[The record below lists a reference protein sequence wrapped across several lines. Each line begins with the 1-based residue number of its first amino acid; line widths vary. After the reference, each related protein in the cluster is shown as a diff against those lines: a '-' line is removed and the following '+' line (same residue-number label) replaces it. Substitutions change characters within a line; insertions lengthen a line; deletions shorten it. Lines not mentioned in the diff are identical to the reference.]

1 MLLRHKHFVVLAA
14 LLTLGGGSLGAQTFC
29 DATSP
34 AAAPSCSRV
43 ATASASVAQILRLDL
58 STLTTAMRP
67 PDLPQF
73 DSTRAA
79 SSVDEYPLTTGP
91 VVTVKSNRPWDLKIS
106 AAQPSF
112 SFRADAVYQVSRV
125 TPKPASDLA
134 WSTAPNSGFVPI
146 SSSTPAELM
155 SSPEGGSYTQFTVY
169 YRMRWVFTTDYP
181 GIYELQVSYTLTGR

>member
-1 MLLRHKHFVVLAA
+1 MLLRHKHFVVLLA
-14 LLTLGGGSLGAQTFC
+14 LLGLGGRSLKAQTFC

-43 ATASASVAQILRLDL
+43 ATATASVAQILRLDL
-58 STLTTAMRP
+58 STLSTSMRP
-67 PDLPQF
+67 PDLAQF
-73 DSTRAA
+73 DSTRTAG
-79 SSVDEYPLTTGP
+79 SVGENPLTTGP

-112 SFRADAVYQVSRV
+112 TFRADAVYQVSRS

-134 WSTAPNSGFVPI
+134 WSVAPNSGFVPI
-146 SSSTPAELM
+146 SASTPADLM

-169 YRMRWVFTTDYP
+169 YRTRWVFTSDYP
-181 GIYELQVSYTLTGR
+181 GIYELKVAYTLTGR